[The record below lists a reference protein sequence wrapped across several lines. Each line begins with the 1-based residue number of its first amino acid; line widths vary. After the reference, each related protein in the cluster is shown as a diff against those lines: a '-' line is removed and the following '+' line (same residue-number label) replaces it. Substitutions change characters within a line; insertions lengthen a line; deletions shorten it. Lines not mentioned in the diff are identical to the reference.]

1 MQRTPFDIPD
11 QIREITDKSVAEA
24 KKALEQYLDATQQAI
39 AKAESSTR
47 TVQEG
52 AAEVNRQAFAF
63 VEENVSASFELA
75 QRLVQ
80 ARTAEEIADRLS
92 SAGAIAAPAVA
103 PWSLLSNPQLQAR
116 NWLQYVDHPYVGTQV
131 FPGFLW
137 EVEPDEPSWDRP
149 SGLVGECNREVL
161 ADLGF
166 SEAEIEDLYAQGA
179 VGDRYG

>member
-1 MQRTPFDIPD
+1 MGN
-11 QIREITDKSVAEA
+11 TDPLIVPHRCYRAAAGEA
-24 KKALEQYLDATQQAI
+24 GED
-39 AKAESSTR
+39 SW
-47 TVQEG
+47 VFV
-52 AAEVNRQAFAF
+52 AAEDDAQWNALAGAVGHPEWAKRGHAWATITGRLAHRDEIDGALAEF
-63 VEENVSASFELA
+63 VASG
-75 QRLVQ
+75 
-80 ARTAEEIADRLS
+80 TAEEIADRLS